1 MSNQAEANLAALIES
16 TEDLI
21 WSVDLDYRL
30 ITFNR
35 ALRENIKETFGVQL
49 AAGMRLHEL
58 LPPERAGLWPPFYER
73 VLHEGPFR
81 IEYSLIL
88 PRTLE
93 LAFNPILV
101 DGHVTGI
108 SVFGKDITERKA
120 AEKALQEAEKKY
132 RDIFE
137 GAVEGFYQST
147 PEGKPLAAN
156 PALAKMLGYDW
167 PDELK
172 STIKDTSRDVWMD
185 PEERA
190 RYLQQLEEHGV
201 IRDFECQFKRKDG
214 TPIWVSLNTRRVCGS
229 DGRAL
234 YLEGFIEDITGR
246 KRAERQ
252 IRESEERYR
261 TVFQT
266 SPDGV
271 IISRQ
276 SDGVILDVNQLF
288 LDSVGF
294 ERNEVIGRT
303 VVQLGL
309 WVNDSDKQMYFEQ
322 LNQQGE
328 YRDLEVQSRK
338 KKGELFWIRLSA
350 SLIEIG
356 GERCRIT
363 FAKEISEVKAAQARM
378 AAAQEA
384 LRQSEERYRT
394 AFQTSIDAITIS
406 RQDDGE
412 FVDVN
417 QTFLNMFGYEREE
430 VIGRTS
436 LELRI
441 WSEPQDRQR
450 LVEVLRTESVCR
462 GIEFQFTKK
471 NGQRLWGLVSGERI
485 EIDGV
490 PSFLLIVRDIS
501 EAKAAEQRL
510 AAAQEALRTSEER
523 YRTVFQTSLDAIS
536 INRVSDE
543 KYIDCNQAFLDN
555 LGFEREEVLGRTSQE
570 LNIWADDRDLQKLVE
585 ILRQNYSCRG
595 LEARFRKKN
604 GEVRWGEISAEVI
617 ELDGVYCI
625 ISITRDTSAAK
636 EAEERLAS
644 AQEALRASEER
655 YRTVFQTSP
664 DLVDI
669 NRLDDGTFI
678 DANDAYLD
686 ILGFERE
693 EVIGRT
699 SWELNIWA
707 DPRDRQSFVELLR
720 QNSNC
725 RNLEANL
732 RRKNGEI
739 FSALISAA
747 VIELDGV
754 PCIVSITRDMSAA
767 KEAENT
773 IRNLAFYDPLTGLPN
788 RRLLLDRLR
797 QALAASARWGR
808 TQALLLIDLDNLKTL
823 NETLGHQTGDHV
835 LQEFARRLAAC
846 VRETDTV
853 ARLGGDEFVVMLE
866 DLSEVPEEAAAQA
879 QAVSEK
885 ILASVDQP
893 YLFDDRECL
902 SSASIGITVFGDR
915 PNSTDDILQQT
926 DIALHQAKAAGRNTM
941 RFFSPA
947 LQAAVNA
954 RATLEEDLRK
964 AIKTN
969 QFLLYYQPQVE
980 QGRLTGA
987 EALIR
992 WKHPLRGIVPPDQ
1005 FIPLAEETGLILPL
1019 GEWVLENACT
1029 QIAAWAGQKQTAD
1042 FTVAVNISARQLR
1055 QPEFVGQVLA
1065 ALDRTGANPER
1076 LRLELT
1082 ESMLVENIEEII
1094 AKMTQLKSH
1103 GLRFSLDDFGTGYS
1117 SLAYLKRL
1125 PLDRLKVD
1133 RAFVRDILV
1142 DASSG
1147 AIAQTILS
1155 LGRAMG
1161 LSVIAEGVETE
1172 EQLTF
1177 LVGLGCHS
1185 FQGYL
1190 FSRPLPVKEFHAFL
1204 QSFKADAAPPR
1215 Q

>member
-35 ALRENIKETFGVQL
+35 ALRENIKETLGVQL

-58 LPPERAGLWPPFYER
+58 LPPERAALWPPFYER

-93 LAFNPILV
+93 LAFNPIVV

-201 IRDFECQFKRKDG
+201 IQDFECQFKRKDG

-338 KKGELFWIRLSA
+338 KNGELFWIRLSA

-356 GERCRIT
+356 GERCQIT

-384 LRQSEERYRT
+384 LR
-394 AFQTSIDAITIS
+394 A
-406 RQDDGE
+406 
-412 FVDVN
+412 
-417 QTFLNMFGYEREE
+417 
-430 VIGRTS
+430 
-436 LELRI
+436 
-441 WSEPQDRQR
+441 
-450 LVEVLRTESVCR
+450 
-462 GIEFQFTKK
+462 
-471 NGQRLWGLVSGERI
+471 
-485 EIDGV
+485 
-490 PSFLLIVRDIS
+490 
-501 EAKAAEQRL
+501 
-510 AAAQEALRTSEER
+510 SEER

-570 LNIWADDRDLQKLVE
+570 LNIWADERDLQKLVE

-604 GEVRWGEISAEVI
+604 GVVGWGEISAEVI

-625 ISITRDTSAAK
+625 ISITRDTSDAK
-636 EAEERLAS
+636 AAEERLAS

-754 PCIVSITRDMSAA
+754 PCIVSITRDMSAS

-835 LQEFARRLAAC
+835 LREFARRLAAC

-992 WKHPLRGIVPPDQ
+992 WKHPLRGIVPPDE

-1019 GEWVLENACT
+1019 GEWVLQNACT
-1029 QIAAWAGQKQTAD
+1029 QIAAWAGQEQTAD

-1065 ALDRTGANPER
+1065 ALDRTGANPQR

-1177 LVGLGCHS
+1177 LAGLGCHS

>member
-35 ALRENIKETFGVQL
+35 ALRENIKETLGVQL
-49 AAGMRLHEL
+49 AAGMCLHEL
-58 LPPERAGLWPPFYER
+58 LPPERAALWPPFYER

-93 LAFNPILV
+93 LAFNPIVV

-201 IRDFECQFKRKDG
+201 IQDFECQFKRKDG

-338 KKGELFWIRLSA
+338 KNGELFWIRLSA

-384 LRQSEERYRT
+384 LR
-394 AFQTSIDAITIS
+394 A
-406 RQDDGE
+406 
-412 FVDVN
+412 
-417 QTFLNMFGYEREE
+417 
-430 VIGRTS
+430 
-436 LELRI
+436 
-441 WSEPQDRQR
+441 
-450 LVEVLRTESVCR
+450 
-462 GIEFQFTKK
+462 
-471 NGQRLWGLVSGERI
+471 
-485 EIDGV
+485 
-490 PSFLLIVRDIS
+490 
-501 EAKAAEQRL
+501 
-510 AAAQEALRTSEER
+510 SEER

-570 LNIWADDRDLQKLVE
+570 LNIWADERDLQKLVE

-604 GEVRWGEISAEVI
+604 GVVGWGEISAEVI

-625 ISITRDTSAAK
+625 ISITRDTSDAK
-636 EAEERLAS
+636 AAEERLAS

-835 LQEFARRLAAC
+835 LREFARRLAAC

-902 SSASIGITVFGDR
+902 SSASIGIAVFGDR
-915 PNSTDDILQQT
+915 QNSTDDILQQT

-992 WKHPLRGIVPPDQ
+992 WKHPLRGIVPPDE

-1019 GEWVLENACT
+1019 GEWVLQNACT
-1029 QIAAWAGQKQTAD
+1029 QIAAWAGQEQTAD

-1065 ALDRTGANPER
+1065 ALDRTGANPQR

-1177 LVGLGCHS
+1177 LAGLGCHS

>member
-35 ALRENIKETFGVQL
+35 ALRENIKETLGVQL

-58 LPPERAGLWPPFYER
+58 LPPERAALWPPFYER

-93 LAFNPILV
+93 LAFNPIVV

-201 IRDFECQFKRKDG
+201 IQDFECQFKRKDG

-338 KKGELFWIRLSA
+338 KNGELFWIRLSA

-384 LRQSEERYRT
+384 LR
-394 AFQTSIDAITIS
+394 A
-406 RQDDGE
+406 
-412 FVDVN
+412 
-417 QTFLNMFGYEREE
+417 
-430 VIGRTS
+430 
-436 LELRI
+436 
-441 WSEPQDRQR
+441 
-450 LVEVLRTESVCR
+450 
-462 GIEFQFTKK
+462 
-471 NGQRLWGLVSGERI
+471 
-485 EIDGV
+485 
-490 PSFLLIVRDIS
+490 
-501 EAKAAEQRL
+501 
-510 AAAQEALRTSEER
+510 SEER

-570 LNIWADDRDLQKLVE
+570 LNIWADERDLQKLVE

-604 GEVRWGEISAEVI
+604 GVVGWGEISAEVI

-625 ISITRDTSAAK
+625 ISITRDTSDAK
-636 EAEERLAS
+636 AAEERLAS

-835 LQEFARRLAAC
+835 LREFARRLAAC

-902 SSASIGITVFGDR
+902 SSASIGIAVFGDR
-915 PNSTDDILQQT
+915 QNSTDDILQQT

-992 WKHPLRGIVPPDQ
+992 WKHPLRGIVPPDE

-1019 GEWVLENACT
+1019 GEWVLQNACT
-1029 QIAAWAGQKQTAD
+1029 QIAAWAGQEQTAD

-1065 ALDRTGANPER
+1065 ALDRTGANPQR

-1177 LVGLGCHS
+1177 LAGLGCHS

>member
-35 ALRENIKETFGVQL
+35 ALRENIKETLGVQL

-58 LPPERAGLWPPFYER
+58 LPPERAALWPPFYER

-88 PRTLE
+88 TRTLE
-93 LAFNPILV
+93 LAFNPIVV

-201 IRDFECQFKRKDG
+201 IQDFECQFKRKDG

-338 KKGELFWIRLSA
+338 KNGELFWIRLSA

-384 LRQSEERYRT
+384 LR
-394 AFQTSIDAITIS
+394 A
-406 RQDDGE
+406 
-412 FVDVN
+412 
-417 QTFLNMFGYEREE
+417 
-430 VIGRTS
+430 
-436 LELRI
+436 
-441 WSEPQDRQR
+441 
-450 LVEVLRTESVCR
+450 
-462 GIEFQFTKK
+462 
-471 NGQRLWGLVSGERI
+471 
-485 EIDGV
+485 
-490 PSFLLIVRDIS
+490 
-501 EAKAAEQRL
+501 
-510 AAAQEALRTSEER
+510 SEER

-570 LNIWADDRDLQKLVE
+570 LNIWADERDLQKLVE

-604 GEVRWGEISAEVI
+604 GVVGWGEISAEVI

-625 ISITRDTSAAK
+625 ISITRDTSDAK
-636 EAEERLAS
+636 AAEERLAS

-754 PCIVSITRDMSAA
+754 PCIVSITRDMSAS

-835 LQEFARRLAAC
+835 LREFARRLAAC

-992 WKHPLRGIVPPDQ
+992 WKHPLRGIVPPDE

-1019 GEWVLENACT
+1019 GEWVLQNACT
-1029 QIAAWAGQKQTAD
+1029 QIAAWAGQEQTAD

-1065 ALDRTGANPER
+1065 ALDRTGANPQR

-1177 LVGLGCHS
+1177 LAGLGCHS

>member
-1 MSNQAEANLAALIES
+1 
-16 TEDLI
+16 
-21 WSVDLDYRL
+21 
-30 ITFNR
+30 
-35 ALRENIKETFGVQL
+35 
-49 AAGMRLHEL
+49 
-58 LPPERAGLWPPFYER
+58 
-73 VLHEGPFR
+73 
-81 IEYSLIL
+81 
-88 PRTLE
+88 
-93 LAFNPILV
+93 
-101 DGHVTGI
+101 
-108 SVFGKDITERKA
+108 
-120 AEKALQEAEKKY
+120 
-132 RDIFE
+132 
-137 GAVEGFYQST
+137 
-147 PEGKPLAAN
+147 
-156 PALAKMLGYDW
+156 
-167 PDELK
+167 
-172 STIKDTSRDVWMD
+172 
-185 PEERA
+185 
-190 RYLQQLEEHGV
+190 
-201 IRDFECQFKRKDG
+201 
-214 TPIWVSLNTRRVCGS
+214 
-229 DGRAL
+229 
-234 YLEGFIEDITGR
+234 
-246 KRAERQ
+246 
-252 IRESEERYR
+252 
-261 TVFQT
+261 
-266 SPDGV
+266 
-271 IISRQ
+271 
-276 SDGVILDVNQLF
+276 
-288 LDSVGF
+288 
-294 ERNEVIGRT
+294 
-303 VVQLGL
+303 
-309 WVNDSDKQMYFEQ
+309 Q

-338 KKGELFWIRLSA
+338 KNGELFWIRLSA

-384 LRQSEERYRT
+384 LR
-394 AFQTSIDAITIS
+394 A
-406 RQDDGE
+406 
-412 FVDVN
+412 
-417 QTFLNMFGYEREE
+417 
-430 VIGRTS
+430 
-436 LELRI
+436 
-441 WSEPQDRQR
+441 
-450 LVEVLRTESVCR
+450 
-462 GIEFQFTKK
+462 
-471 NGQRLWGLVSGERI
+471 
-485 EIDGV
+485 
-490 PSFLLIVRDIS
+490 
-501 EAKAAEQRL
+501 
-510 AAAQEALRTSEER
+510 SEER

-570 LNIWADDRDLQKLVE
+570 LNIWADERDLQKLVE

-604 GEVRWGEISAEVI
+604 GVVGWGEISAEVI

-625 ISITRDTSAAK
+625 ISITRDTSDAK
-636 EAEERLAS
+636 AAEERLAS

-835 LQEFARRLAAC
+835 LREFARRLAAC

-902 SSASIGITVFGDR
+902 SSASIGIAVFGDR
-915 PNSTDDILQQT
+915 QNSTDDILQQT

-992 WKHPLRGIVPPDQ
+992 WKHPLRGIVPPDE

-1019 GEWVLENACT
+1019 GEWVLQNACT
-1029 QIAAWAGQKQTAD
+1029 QIAAWAGQEQTAD

-1065 ALDRTGANPER
+1065 ALDRTGANPQR

-1177 LVGLGCHS
+1177 LAGLGCHS